1 MVLLSNTLRPCTW
14 SPPLIRQQPIVRK
27 LWEKHRVEPG
37 EVEEVLFDDRLR
49 FKRHG
54 EVYHAYGQTVAGRYP
69 FVVFL
74 YRSGGKAKP
83 ITAYGMTDKQRRYYR
98 RVKGGS

>member
-1 MVLLSNTLRPCTW
+1 MYLE
-14 SPPLIRQQPIVRK
+14 PPLIWQQPIIEK

-37 EVEEVLFDDRLR
+37 EVEEVFFDDRPH

-54 EVYHAYGQTVAGRYP
+54 EVYHAYGQTLAGRYL

-74 YRSGGKAKP
+74 YRGGGKAKP
-83 ITAYGMTDKQRRYYR
+83 ITAYEMTDKQRRYYR
-98 RVKGGS
+98 QVKGGS